1 MSDSTRPAHLG
12 PIEFVPGITRSH
24 ALIKLWASFVG
35 ISSLSGISILQS
47 YILNVHMH
55 VPRAAQGTLSGD
67 LAFWTEIVALLLFI
81 PCGIAADRFGRRA
94 VLSFGFVM
102 VALGWALYPFATN
115 PAELLAYRM
124 IYAVG
129 APAVASSLAT
139 LVNDYPVDRSRGLF
153 IGITSVCNTLGTIFI
168 TAFIGRIPDYVH
180 AYEIDAVTGGK
191 MMFLFGAALCLG
203 TALLVARGLAPGGG
217 PPGGRGAPGPPP
229 PVGELFASIFR
240 ATRNPRISIA
250 YAGALI
256 ARSDVVV
263 KALFLALW
271 AVQAGRGEG
280 LSPARAMAQFGI
292 MITIMYGA
300 SLISAPIFGWVI
312 DRVNRV
318 TALLIALA
326 TGATGY
332 LSMYFLTSPLHLN
345 MAPLLIILTLGTGFM
360 VKATLSLLGQ
370 EAPVA
375 ERASVI
381 AGSSFCGAFGILV
394 FSVVGGRVFDSVGPW
409 APFVLAGAYQLVL
422 LVIATVVRIVA
433 PGPMPVD
440 FRARAA
446 SRAVRRRAG
455 APRG

>member
-1 MSDSTRPAHLG
+1 MSDSPRPAHLG
-12 PIEFVPGITRSH
+12 PIEFVPGVTLGN
-24 ALIKLWASFVG
+24 ALVKLWASFVG
-35 ISSLSGISILQS
+35 VSSLSGISILQS

-94 VLSFGFVM
+94 VLGFGFVM
-102 VALGWALYPFATN
+102 VALGWGLYPFAHN
-115 PAELLAYRM
+115 PTELLIYRM

-168 TAFIGRIPDYVH
+168 TAFIGRIPDFVH
-180 AYEIDAVTGGK
+180 GYGVDAVSGGRL
-191 MMFLFGAALCLG
+191 MFLFGAALCLG
-203 TALLVARGLAPGGG
+203 TALLAVRGLAPGL
-217 PPGGRGAPGPPP
+217 PGGRRQRP
-229 PVGELFASIFR
+229 PVGELFTSVFR

-271 AVQAGRGEG
+271 AVHAGHEEG

-300 SLISAPIFGWVI
+300 SLVSAPIFGWVI

-318 TALLIALA
+318 TALIIALA
-326 TGATGY
+326 FGATGY

-375 ERASVI
+375 ERASI
-381 AGSSFCGAFGILV
+381 ISGSSFCGAFGILV
-394 FSVVGGRVFDSVGPW
+394 FSVVGGRIFDSVGPW

-422 LVIATVVRIVA
+422 LVISIVVRIVA

>member
-1 MSDSTRPAHLG
+1 MSDSTRPARLG
-12 PIEFVPGITRSH
+12 PIELMPGVTRGN

-35 ISSLSGISILQS
+35 ISSLAGISILQS

-55 VPRAAQGTLSGD
+55 VPRAEQGTLSGD

-94 VLSFGFVM
+94 VLTFGFVM
-102 VALGWALYPFATN
+102 VGLGWALYPFATS

-139 LVNDYPVDRSRGLF
+139 LVNDYPVDSSRGMF

-168 TAFIGRIPDYVH
+168 IAFVGRIPDYVH
-180 AYEIDAVTGGK
+180 AYQIDAVTGGK
-191 MMFLFGAALCLG
+191 MMFLLGSALCLG
-203 TALLVARGLAPGGG
+203 TALLVARGLAPGV
-217 PPGGRGAPGPPP
+217 PGGGRRRP

-250 YAGALI
+250 YAGALV
-256 ARSDVVV
+256 ARSDVVI

-271 AVQAGRGEG
+271 AVQAGQEEG
-280 LSPARAMAQFGI
+280 LSPARAMAQFGVI
-292 MITIMYGA
+292 VTIMYVA
-300 SLISAPIFGWVI
+300 SLISAPIFGWII

-326 TGATGY
+326 TATIGY
-332 LSMYFLTSPLHLN
+332 LSMYFLTSPLHLD
-345 MAPLLIILTLGTGFM
+345 MAPLLVVLTLGTGFM

-394 FSVVGGRVFDSVGPW
+394 FSVVGGRLFDSVGPW
-409 APFVLAGAYQLVL
+409 APFVLAGTYQLVL
-422 LVIATVVRIVA
+422 LVVATVVRIVA
-433 PGPMPVD
+433 PGPMPAD

-446 SRAVRRRAG
+446 ARAVRRRAG